1 MQIFLEKLFFS
12 KIFFQEESNE
22 LSLKEYEIEEKPEN
36 ETEVSFFN
44 HDETVIPAQT
54 EETSGENS
62 TNGPQTP
69 NDGEDQEEILA
80 G

>member
-1 MQIFLEKLFFS
+1 MILDFS
-12 KIFFQEESNE
+12 KIIFQEESNE

-69 NDGEDQEEILA
+69 NDGEDQDEILA